1 MTNRDSLNE
10 LFSSFDQKFGE
21 LDVLIHAAGINVAMR
36 SMQEL
41 TPENWDR
48 LIEINLT
55 GSYNVTRL
63 ALERMRPRKKGLIIL
78 INSVAGEDLYRWEAL
93 DTTPLNLE

>member
-1 MTNRDSLNE
+1 MSCSL
-10 LFSSFDQKFGE
+10 FDQKFGE
-21 LDVLIHAAGINVAMR
+21 LDILIHAAGINIAMR

-55 GSYNVTRL
+55 GSYNVTCL
-63 ALERMRPRKKGLIIL
+63 ALERMRSRSKGLIIL
-78 INSVAGEDLYRWEAL
+78 INSG
-93 DTTPLNLE
+93 

>member
-1 MTNRDSLNE
+1 MSCSLVRSE
-10 LFSSFDQKFGE
+10 FGE
-21 LDVLIHAAGINVAMR
+21 LDILIHAAGINVALR

-48 LIEINLT
+48 LIQINLT

-63 ALERMRPRKKGLIIL
+63 ALERMRSAQKRF
-78 INSVAGEDLYRWEAL
+78 NHSY
-93 DTTPLNLE
+93 